1 MGNYLGKETL
11 SQSDQNPCLR
21 FLIYNLY
28 KIYASFWKIN
38 YNTCSS
44 TIQETGLRLH
54 RKAYTSSMAKL
65 SDKTQETIRNCTE
78 VLDFKSNFD

>member
-21 FLIYNLY
+21 FLICDLH
-28 KIYASFWKIN
+28 KVYASFWKIN
-38 YNTCSS
+38 YNICSS
-44 TIQETGLRLH
+44 KIQETGLRLH
-54 RKAYTSSMAKL
+54 KEAYTSSMAKL

-78 VLDFKSNFD
+78 VLDFKYNFD